1 MSLPTIEDYSDKAL
15 AVFGKISPALEE
27 GLIKLGG
34 KFNPVLKGLNDTRR
48 PGWIFPKSKRD
59 QVSFELKKHLGTS
72 TTSSSSSSSSAT
84 LSTSNSTS
92 ASASSS
98 TPTPIDTIGSTIKYV
113 SLQAFQT
120 LEKLVHNLSSRVEV
134 IETEQRKRPASK
146 LSKIPQDRYD
156 VDEENEET
164 SDEPEDNNKV
174 TKSFMKKK

>member
-1 MSLPTIEDYSDKAL
+1 MSLPTSEDYSDKAL

-34 KFNPVLKGLNDTRR
+34 KFNPALKGLNDTRR
-48 PGWIFPKSKRD
+48 QGWIFPKSKRD

-72 TTSSSSSSSSAT
+72 TTSSSSTISSTSSS
-84 LSTSNSTS
+84 STSNSSSTS
-92 ASASSS
+92 A
-98 TPTPIDTIGSTIKYV
+98 PTPIDSIGSTIKYV

-156 VDEENEET
+156 VEEENEET
-164 SDEPEDNNKV
+164 SDEPEENNKV

>member
-1 MSLPTIEDYSDKAL
+1 MSFPPIEDYSDKAL

-59 QVSFELKKHLGTS
+59 QVSVELKKHLGTS
-72 TTSSSSSSSSAT
+72 TTSSSSSTS
-84 LSTSNSTS
+84 STSNSTS
-92 ASASSS
+92 TSASNS
-98 TPTPIDTIGSTIKYV
+98 TPTSTPTSIDTIGTTIKYV

-156 VDEENEET
+156 VEEENEET

>member
-1 MSLPTIEDYSDKAL
+1 MSLPIIEDYSDKAL

-72 TTSSSSSSSSAT
+72 TTSSSSSTSSA
-84 LSTSNSTS
+84 SNSTS
-92 ASASSS
+92 TSASNS
-98 TPTPIDTIGSTIKYV
+98 TPTSIDTIGTTIKYV

-156 VDEENEET
+156 VEEENEET

>member
-34 KFNPVLKGLNDTRR
+34 KFNPALKGLNDTRR
-48 PGWIFPKSKRD
+48 QGWIFPKSKRD

-72 TTSSSSSSSSAT
+72 TTSSSSTIS
-84 LSTSNSTS
+84 STSNSSSTS
-92 ASASSS
+92 A
-98 TPTPIDTIGSTIKYV
+98 PTPIDSIGSTIKYV

-156 VDEENEET
+156 VEEENEET
-164 SDEPEDNNKV
+164 SDEPEENNKV